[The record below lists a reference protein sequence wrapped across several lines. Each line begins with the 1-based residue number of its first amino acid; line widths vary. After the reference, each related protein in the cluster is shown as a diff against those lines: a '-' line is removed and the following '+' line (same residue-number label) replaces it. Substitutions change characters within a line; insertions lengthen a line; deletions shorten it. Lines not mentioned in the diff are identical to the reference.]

1 MKKLYSTIMML
12 AMMIAALSLT
22 ACGGDD
28 TDDEVDVKTA
38 IVGVWYCNIAY
49 IEEYGENGKY
59 EISEVLLRNSIVAGS
74 VLTINANKTYT
85 INYTSTGGT
94 NESGTYSVNGNT
106 LTLKSGDVSTE
117 WLIKSVSSDKLSLFH
132 KEIEYTASF
141 SKK

>member
-1 MKKLYSTIMML
+1 MKKFYSTIMML
-12 AMMIAALSLT
+12 AMIVAALNLT

-28 TDDEVDVKTA
+28 DEVDYKKG
-38 IVGVWYCNIAY
+38 IVGVWVCTIAY
-49 IEEYGENGKY
+49 IEEYGENGEYEFY
-59 EISEVLLRNSIVAGS
+59 EIISRSRIVAS
-74 VLTINANKTYT
+74 NVLAINADKTYN

-94 NESGTYSVNGNT
+94 NESGTYSVDGNI

-132 KEIEYTASF
+132 KELKYTASF